1 MGLVD
6 VHFHFIAVPEYLPL
20 YRHHLATLDRAVL
33 LVFSSPGLKY
43 REIQHMVPNMAK
55 SFVGAHFKAL
65 ANRAGEGAEAFAE
78 RAGTYDLAG
87 PFARWWKES
96 GMEKRLIP
104 FIDDRDFRIVDEE
117 RLEAYRRMGFAGIKT
132 FYIPDY
138 DDAGMKGYPEVLG
151 MSREDYRKSARRLF
165 DFAAARDM
173 PVLCHVDLRRN
184 GDLVKEVLDDHPHL
198 HLDIPHFGYARPVI
212 GPWLEK
218 YENLYSDVSSLMP
231 AMKEKTASYMEF
243 IEAHREKILLG
254 TEGLPV
260 SAGEFERFFRKHLR
274 PETVEMI
281 GRGNAERWLER
292 VW

>member
-6 VHFHFIAVPEYLPL
+6 VHFHFIAVPEYLAV
-20 YRHHLATLDRAVL
+20 YRQHLETLDRAVL

-55 SFVGAHFKAL
+55 SFVGNHFKAL
-65 ANRAGEGAEAFAE
+65 AKNAGEEAEAFAD

-87 PFARWWKES
+87 SFARWWRGA
-96 GMEKRLIP
+96 GMDRKTIP
-104 FIDDRDFRIVDEE
+104 FIDDRDFRTLDER
-117 RLEAYRRMGFAGIKT
+117 RLEAYRKQGFAGIKT

-151 MSREDYRKSARRLF
+151 MGRDEYRASVRRLF

-184 GDLVKEVLDDHPHL
+184 SDLMKEVLDAHPNL
-198 HLDIPHFGYARPVI
+198 HLDIPHFGYARPLM
-212 GPWLEK
+212 GPMLEK

-231 AMKEKTASYMEF
+231 VMKEKTASYMEF
-243 IEAHREKILLG
+243 IEKHREKILLG

-260 SAGEFERFFRKHLR
+260 SAGEFVKFFEKHLK
-274 PETVEMI
+274 PETVEMVA
-281 GRGNAERWLER
+281 RGNAERWLEK